1 MFTPTTT
8 TLGALLLHISSST
21 LLLTNSQILGCSS
34 LLSSVFSPSLTTT
47 PTLLGLLISP
57 LAIRHL
63 APWHLPTYPST
74 PWHTLLT
81 AATLVGAGTK
91 LANGCTSGHM
101 LLGVARGSFRSL
113 VATGVF
119 FTTAVV
125 TAYLSSS
132 PPSCVGGPCYTPTYP
147 PTAFAVTTVVLAAI
161 TAVII
166 RGLLKKESSR
176 VVARVYS
183 GFVFGLG
190 LLVSGMAAPGKTLG
204 FMSVFEMDRW
214 DPSLLAVAVVGVGGN
229 AIAWMRRGRGPRLVD
244 GGWKVPEG
252 GSVDWRLAL
261 GSVLFGV
268 GWGLTGVC
276 PGPAA
281 VAAVLNG
288 WKGVGWV
295 AAFLGG
301 RVLAGLV

>member
-1 MFTPTTT
+1 MFTPATT
-8 TLGALLLHISSST
+8 TLA
-21 LLLTNSQILGCSS
+21 
-34 LLSSVFSPSLTTT
+34 

-57 LAIRHL
+57 LVIRYL

-74 PWHTLLT
+74 LWHTLLT

-101 LLGVARGSFRSL
+101 LLGVARGSFRSI
-113 VATGVF
+113 VATGIF
-119 FTTAVV
+119 STTAVV

-132 PPSCVGGPCYTPTYP
+132 PPS
-147 PTAFAVTTVVLAAI
+147 
-161 TAVII
+161 AVII
-166 RGLLKKESSR
+166 RRLPKTESSR

-190 LLVSGMAAPGKTLG
+190 LLVSGMTAPEKTLG
-204 FMSVFEMDRW
+204 FMSVFDMDRW
-214 DPSLLAVAVVGVGGN
+214 DPSLLAVAVVG
-229 AIAWMRRGRGPRLVD
+229 GREPKLVD

-252 GSVDWRLAL
+252 RIVDWRLVV

-295 AAFLGG
+295 VAFFGG